1 MFALIL
7 SLAVLSNALDF
18 HQWAAKHGKHFSA
31 TETLRRR
38 AIFNNNAR
46 AVAFHN
52 KQNKFQLSL
61 EGPFAAM
68 TNEEYQKTLHPYK
81 QDTTLQ
87 VASFKGAIPES
98 IDWREKGKV
107 PAVRDQGQC
116 GSCYTFSSLAAYETR
131 LLIAG
136 SQFTANT
143 IDLSEQQIVDCS
155 TSVGNKGCDGGS
167 LAATFFYL
175 KNNGAMKESDYEYQA
190 VQGTCAYDSSKV
202 VAKSTGEKSI
212 ESGNE
217 DDLTAAIA
225 EGTVAVA
232 IDASKISFQLYKS
245 GVYNEPR
252 CSSTSLDHG
261 VAAVGYGN
269 LDGDDYYI
277 VRNSWGS
284 SWGDEGYILMSR
296 NKNNQCGIAT
306 GAVVPTGLQD
316 A

>member
-7 SLAVLSNALDF
+7 SLSVLSNALDF

-31 TETLRRR
+31 SETLRRS

-46 AVAFHN
+46 VVAFHN
-52 KQNKFQLSL
+52 KHNKFQLSL
-61 EGPFAAM
+61 DGPFAAM
-68 TNEEYQKTLHPYK
+68 TNKEYQKTLHPYK

-107 PAVRDQGQC
+107 PAIRDQGQC
-116 GSCYTFSSLAAYETR
+116 GSCYSFSSLAAYETR

-136 SQFTANT
+136 SKFTADT

-155 TSVGNKGCDGGS
+155 TYVGNKGCDGGNVGY
-167 LAATFFYL
+167 TIYYL
-175 KNNGAMKESDYEYQA
+175 MKDGVMEESDYEYQA
-190 VQGTCAYDSSKV
+190 VQGTCSYDSSKV
-202 VAKSTGEKSI
+202 VAKSTGGRSTH
-212 ESGNE
+212 SGDE
-217 DDLTAAIA
+217 DDLIAAIA
-225 EGTVAVA
+225 EGTVATA
-232 IDASKISFQLYKS
+232 IDASNISFQLYKS
-245 GVYNEPR
+245 GVYDEPK
-252 CSSTSLDHG
+252 CSSTSLNHG

-296 NKNNQCGIAT
+296 NKNNQCGISTRAFI
-306 GAVVPTGLQD
+306 PTGLQD